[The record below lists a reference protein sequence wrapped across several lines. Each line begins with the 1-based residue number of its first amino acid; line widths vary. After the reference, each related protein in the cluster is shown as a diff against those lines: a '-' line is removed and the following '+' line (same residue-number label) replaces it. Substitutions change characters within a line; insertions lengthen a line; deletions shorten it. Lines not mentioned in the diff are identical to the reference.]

1 MTRTLVPALALF
13 LLVGCAPPTPKEAP
27 KAAEAPPKS
36 DPLDKLELSSQM
48 VEAVKTARQGL
59 PEFWKAWQN
68 NGYGKGDYLVSAIF
82 TNDDGKRAEFLWMSV
97 EARGEGEVTGILTSV
112 PTVRTDIKPGD
123 RVTVR
128 EAWVVDWMFVPDDG
142 DHKGGYTTSAL
153 GTSKK

>member
-1 MTRTLVPALALF
+1 MTRTLLPALALF
-13 LLVGCAPPTPKEAP
+13 VFAGCSPPTPKGAP
-27 KAAEAPPKS
+27 KTAEAPPKS

-48 VEAVKTARQGL
+48 VDAVKTARDGL
-59 PEFWKAWQN
+59 HKFWEAWKT
-68 NGYGKGDYLVSAIF
+68 NGFGKGDYQVSAIF
-82 TNDDGKRAEFLWMSV
+82 TNDDGKRAEFLWMTV

-128 EAWVVDWMFVPDDG
+128 EDWVVDWMFIPEDG